1 MWVKKV
7 WRKKTMAD
15 FKWSDNQKLAIN
27 ETSSNVLISAGAGS
41 GKTAVLTER
50 IYQLVKKGA
59 DLSRFLVLTFTKA
72 ASEEM
77 KSRIREKL
85 LNDEEFKDLS
95 GLVDASHI
103 ETFDAFALFLVKK
116 YAFRIGVSPNI
127 QIIDESLLKI
137 QKEKIL
143 NERLTYL
150 YQTNNSDIISL
161 ISKYCVKNDARIRE
175 FVIEISKHAELA
187 FDKYGYLDSF
197 IDNHF
202 DERYLNQFIDE
213 KYTLMIKAIDEAIDQ
228 AAELDDPK
236 DAANIIDYL
245 YSLKDKGTDFDSLL
259 MFLND
264 FSFPRKPSN
273 TISNPVFRDA
283 IKDGLQ
289 KQLITEKEYGFRKE
303 IVDQYMSTKKYIKTI
318 LDIVRYV
325 EKELDS
331 FKKEK
336 NSYSF
341 ADVANMALRIL
352 DIPEIAKEMSEKFQY
367 ILVDEYQDTSLLQEV
382 VLQKLGR
389 NNVCMV
395 GDVKQSIYRF
405 RHADCTIFQSKF
417 DKYQKGED
425 GKVIELNTSYRSRR
439 EIVDLVNDMFSLLMT
454 PKSNPIDYKNGHNFE
469 FGFTSYDEKIDPIED
484 YKLKVYRYPI
494 VKGIPAYES
503 ESEIMAADI
512 VTKINNKYKVYDT
525 KLKDLRNCS
534 FKDFA
539 IIVDK
544 GTNFDEIKEIFSKY
558 EIPIKVI
565 YDEPVK
571 DSSIAY
577 VLKNLLVLLKGAF
590 DETYDDPKVVHAYM
604 SIARS
609 FLWKDKDSEIYL
621 IVKSKAIKDSEIFK
635 KINKFKEEIRF
646 APLSIILKR
655 LVNEFDVYRK
665 VIEITQF
672 SKNTNKV
679 ELFINLASSMETLG
693 FDIDDLIQYFEDL
706 NEFDLDIPYV
716 DSDVSEDSV
725 TLITMHRS
733 KGLEYP
739 IVYLPLLTSNFSK
752 SGSTSFIV
760 SDAFGAVLP
769 ITGFTNRSLFFNHMH
784 KLYESR
790 ANFEERLRLFYV
802 AVTRARERLIMLYGV
817 KENGDPAIINPAS
830 AKSFRDLVHYLNLE
844 NKYGVDFVI
853 SHPKITKEEK
863 FETVSK
869 IQMKTIGIEPQEIE
883 VKKASKDRDENVN
896 EALLEFGTEIHYLL
910 EIADYE
916 TKDLSFISNTRMRR
930 YINNVLSSK
939 IFEKVKNNQLLHEFS
954 FKDELNDTNGVI
966 DCLIKKEDEIDI
978 VDFKLKNLD
987 DEKYIL
993 QLHTYRDY
1001 IKQIS
1006 HLPIKMYLISA
1017 ITGEVKEIE

>member
-1 MWVKKV
+1 
-7 WRKKTMAD
+7 MAD
-15 FKWSDNQKLAIN
+15 FKWSKNQQRAIE

-50 IYQLVKKGA
+50 IYKLVKKGA

-77 KSRIREKL
+77 KSRIRDKL
-85 LNDEEFKDLS
+85 LNDDEFKDLS
-95 GLVDASHI
+95 SLVETSHI

-116 YAFRIGVSPNI
+116 YSFRLGVSPNL

-143 NERLTYL
+143 DERLTYL
-150 YQTNNSDIISL
+150 YQNKNSDILKL
-161 ISKYCVKNDARIRE
+161 ISKYCVKNDTQIRD
-175 FVIEISKHAELA
+175 FVIEISKHAELS
-187 FDKYGYLDSF
+187 FNKYEYLDTFIDKY
-197 IDNHF
+197 F
-202 DERYLNQFIDE
+202 DEKRLNEFVDE
-213 KYTLMIKAIDEAIDQ
+213 KYRLMVNALDDAIELAG
-228 AAELDDPK
+228 ELDDPD
-236 DAANIIDYL
+236 DADNIIQYL
-245 YSLKDKGTDFDSLL
+245 CSIKENGKDFDSLL
-259 MFLND
+259 LTLNN

-273 TISNPVFRDA
+273 SISDPAFRAA
-283 IKDGLQ
+283 IKEGLE
-289 KQLITEKEYGFRKE
+289 KQLIIEEEYGSRKE
-303 IVDQYMSTKKYIKTI
+303 IVDQYMSTKEYIKTI

-325 EKELDS
+325 EQQVDS

-341 ADVANMALRIL
+341 ADVANMALKVL
-352 DIPEIAKEMSEKFQY
+352 DYPDIAKEMSEKFQY
-367 ILVDEYQDTSLLQEV
+367 ILVDEYQDTSTLQELV
-382 VLQKLGR
+382 INKLAK

-405 RHADCTIFQSKF
+405 RHADCTIFQNKF
-417 DKYQKGED
+417 DLYQKGKD
-425 GKVIELNTSYRSRR
+425 GQVIELNTSYRSRR

-454 PKSNPIDYKNGHNFE
+454 SKSNPIDYKNGHHFE
-469 FGFTSYDEKIDPIED
+469 FGFKAYDEMIDPIDD
-484 YKLKVYRYPI
+484 YKLKVYKYPI

-503 ESEIMAADI
+503 EAEIMAADI
-512 VTKINNKYKVYDT
+512 INKINNKYKVYDT
-525 KLKDLRNCS
+525 KLKTLRECS

-539 IIVDK
+539 IIIDK

-577 VLKNLLVLLKGAF
+577 VLKNLLVLLKGALQ
-590 DETYDDPKVVHAYM
+590 DNYEDPKVVHAYM

-609 FLWKDKDSEIYL
+609 FLWKEKDNDIYQTIKNKTIGDSEL
-621 IVKSKAIKDSEIFK
+621 IK
-635 KINKFKEEIRF
+635 KLNKFKEEIRF
-646 APLSIILKR
+646 APLSNILKR

-693 FDIDDLIQYFEDL
+693 FNIDDLIQYFEDL
-706 NEFDLDIPYV
+706 NDFDLDIPYV
-716 DSDVSEDSV
+716 DSDVSEDSI

-752 SGSTSFIV
+752 SGNTSFIMND
-760 SDAFGAVLP
+760 SFGAILP
-769 ITGFTNRSLFFNHMH
+769 ITGYTQRSLFFNHMH

-802 AVTRARERLIMLYGV
+802 AITRARERLIMLYGT
-817 KENGDPAIINPAS
+817 KEKGDPAIISPIM

-844 NKYGVDFVI
+844 NKYGVDFI
-853 SHPKITKEEK
+853 SSHPRIAKESQTISSGKI
-863 FETVSK
+863 S
-869 IQMKTIGIEPQEIE
+869 MKTIGIEPQEIN
-883 VKKASKDRDENVN
+883 VKKASKDRDDAVN
-896 EALLEFGTEIHYLL
+896 ESLLEFGTEIHYLL

-916 TKDLSFISNTRMRR
+916 SKDLSFISKPRMSK
-930 YINNVLSSK
+930 YISNVLSSK
-939 IFEKVKNNQLLHEFS
+939 IFENVKNSQLLHEFS
-954 FKDELNDTNGVI
+954 FKDEQNDTNGVI
-966 DCLIKKEDEIDI
+966 DCLVKKDDEIDI

-987 DEKYIL
+987 DDKYIL

-1006 HLPIKMYLISA
+1006 KLPIKMYLISA
-1017 ITGEVKEIE
+1017 ITGEAKEIE